1 MKQYRRQRPA
11 LGLIR
16 LVLMSAAP
24 FRRRGRYAPRSRTID
39 ELTDDELSMIAETR
53 MAKEHNHLNA
63 LLDE

>member
-11 LGLIR
+11 LDLIR

-24 FRRRGRYAPRSRTID
+24 FGQRGRSAPRSRTID
-39 ELTDDELSMIAETR
+39 ELTDDELSMIAEVR

-63 LLDE
+63 LLDQ